1 MWLISHASGTFGRAV
16 ARAAAERGHSLR
28 LLVRDAGLANSFDP
42 SAHVVA
48 LDLANKAGIRAAFE
62 GVEAAVLTAPLGS
75 EFVQWHRALADAA
88 AASGV
93 RNVVQL
99 SGQSADINSA
109 TRILRWLADA
119 EAQAAAAGVHATV
132 LRPSLYMQMLFK
144 HVPEICACG
153 VIEAPFRNAR
163 WALVDARDVAEV
175 AVERLERGA
184 KPSVRELTGP
194 QALDYAEIARVV
206 SKVTGRKVTYVDVCS
221 PKARGRLEAKRVPP
235 RLADALLEYWDF
247 HSANPAQPH
256 VTNEIESLL
265 GRPPRKLADFVK
277 DHKEEFAGASCA
289 PFSFWGRKAAE
300 RK

>member
-16 ARAAAERGHSLR
+16 TRAALDRGHPVR
-28 LLVRDAGLANSFDP
+28 VLVRDAGRANSFDP
-42 SAHVVA
+42 SVQVAVV
-48 LDLANKAGIRAAFE
+48 DLANRTAIRAAFE
-62 GVEAAVLTAPLGS
+62 GVKAAVLTAPLGS
-75 EFVQWHRALADAA
+75 EFVQWHRALAEAA
-88 AASGV
+88 ADAGV

-99 SGQSADINSA
+99 SGQSADINSP

-119 EAQAAAAGVHATV
+119 EAQVAAAGVHATV
-132 LRPSLYMQMLFK
+132 VRPALYMQMLFK
-144 HVPEICACG
+144 HVSEICACG

-163 WALVDARDVAEV
+163 WGLVDARDVADV
-175 AVERLERGA
+175 AVERLERSA

-194 QALDYAEIARVV
+194 QALDYAEIAKVV

-247 HSANPAQPH
+247 HAANPSQPH
-256 VTNEIESLL
+256 LTHEVETLL

-277 DHKEEFAGASCA
+277 DHKQEFAGVSCGFA
-289 PFSFWGRKAAE
+289 AFWGPR
-300 RK
+300 